1 MNTVNR
7 LQKLGVRVIGVGVV
21 DPFVEQI
28 YPNHIVVQ
36 DLSQLSTELVNILRS
51 ELLGGLESR
60 TW

>member
-1 MNTVNR
+1 M
-7 LQKLGVRVIGVGVV
+7 V

-36 DLSQLSTELVNILRS
+36 DLSQLSTELVNILRR
-51 ELLGGLESR
+51 ELLGGVESR